1 MAKKKNQNPVGALYV
16 ASDLEFWITDELHIW
31 ADKVTINN
39 KQFVKLT
46 PDVIAWFKGQIAQ
59 GERACN
65 NGKIS
70 PDEYLR
76 VVRAF
81 CPVYEFAVRTGMIPD
96 PVKRAKDDEQADS
109 TGNGLAAPSHGNG
122 RMRCEKA

>member
-1 MAKKKNQNPVGALYV
+1 MNIEERAARHDRALYV
-16 ASDLEFWITDELHIW
+16 APDLEYWITDEPHIW
-31 ADKVTINN
+31 ADKVTING

-96 PVKRAKDDEQADS
+96 PVTLAAKDKQTNRA
-109 TGNGLAAPSHGNG
+109 
-122 RMRCEKA
+122 